1 MVRAGLL
8 ERRLAQLLGWWG
20 QVSRTSYRA
29 EQWEQWPE
37 RSVRVAPVLQAL
49 SFWKGM
55 PVVCSLCSRGSRKEK
70 ATQRMT

>member
-1 MVRAGLL
+1 MERARLL

-20 QVSRTSYRA
+20 EVFRTSYLE
-29 EQWEQWPE
+29 EQWGQWPE
-37 RSVRVAPVLQAL
+37 RSVRVAPVLRAL

-70 ATQRMT
+70 ATQRMA